1 MRTVHVTRTIPAAPE
16 EVFDLLAD
24 HAHYDRFR
32 GINGS
37 ELVRKGD
44 PPPNGVGAMRR
55 VKVRPLS
62 FDEEITAYE
71 RPSRL
76 DYLIVKLNVPFEHH
90 GGSIQLSPEDDATRV
105 DWRSSFTVPTPLVGT
120 VQELVWQPVLTR
132 GFRRVLEDVER
143 MLTQPGVPA

>member
-1 MRTVHVTRTIPAAPE
+1 MRTVHVTRTIPAPAE
-16 EVFDLLAD
+16 AVFDLLAD

-37 ELVRKGD
+37 ELVREGE

-55 VKVRPLS
+55 IKVRPLS

-90 GGSIQLSPEDDATRV
+90 GGSIQVSPEGGAARV
-105 DWRSSFTVPTPLVGT
+105 DWRSSFTVPTPLVGGL
-120 VQELVWQPVLTR
+120 QELVWQPVLTR

-143 MLTQPGVPA
+143 MLA

>member
-1 MRTVHVTRTIPAAPE
+1 MRTVHVTRTIPAPAE
-16 EVFDLLAD
+16 AVFDLLAD

-37 ELVRKGD
+37 ELVREGD
-44 PPPNGVGAMRR
+44 PPPNGVGALRR

-62 FDEEITAYE
+62 FDEEITAYD
-71 RPSRL
+71 RPTRL

-90 GGSIQLSPEDDATRV
+90 GGSITLAPEGDATRV
-105 DWRSSFTVPTPLVGT
+105 EWESSFTVPTPLVGGL
-120 VQELVWQPVLTR
+120 QELVWQPVLTR

-143 MLTQPGVPA
+143 MLR

>member
-1 MRTVHVTRTIPAAPE
+1 MRTVHVTRTIPAPAE
-16 EVFDLLAD
+16 DVFDLLAD
-24 HAHYDRFR
+24 HGHYDRFR

-37 ELVRKGD
+37 ELVREGD
-44 PPPNGVGAMRR
+44 PAPNGVGALRR
-55 VKVRPLS
+55 IKVRPLS

-90 GGSIQLSPEDDATRV
+90 GGSITLTSEGGATHV
-105 DWRSSFTVPTPLVGT
+105 DWRSSFTVPTPLVGGLE
-120 VQELVWQPVLTR
+120 ELVWQPVLTR

-143 MLTQPGVPA
+143 LTT

>member
-1 MRTVHVTRTIPAAPE
+1 VRTVHVTRTIPAPAE
-16 EVFDLLAD
+16 AVFDLLAD

-37 ELVRKGD
+37 ELVRQGD
-44 PPPNGVGAMRR
+44 PAPNGIGALRR

-76 DYLIVKLNVPFEHH
+76 DYLIVKLNVPFKHH
-90 GGSIQLSPEDDATRV
+90 GGSITLKPEGGATLV
-105 DWRSSFTVPTPLVGT
+105 DWRSSFDVPTPLVGGL
-120 VQELVWQPVLTR
+120 QELVWQPVLTR

-143 MLTQPGVPA
+143 MLA